1 MFSAFIIALREGF
14 EIAIA
19 IAILLIYLR
28 KTERT
33 NLVPAVVTGI
43 ISAVV
48 ASVAG
53 GYIMSSFLSGD
64 NVLEGPFYL
73 LASALVI
80 SMIIWMWRTSMQL
93 GVQVTKTVEKTEG
106 RSLAKTKF
114 IIGGFAFI
122 LVLREG
128 IELVIF
134 LLAISSA
141 TQGTQWVLASIGGLI
156 LSVLVCVGVVRGFVK
171 VNMQRFFKASAI
183 VLMIF
188 VIQLLNGAAHEFIEH
203 NWIQNPGGSIMGFI
217 DWAEDSNFFADIA
230 VISFLLLIP
239 YALIQSIVTKKRNDS
254 HHPQS
259 INLGINHHHIDH
271 PTSVS

>member
-28 KTERT
+28 KTERM

-43 ISAVV
+43 IAAVI
-48 ASVAG
+48 ASVAC
-53 GYIMSSFLSGD
+53 GYAMSSFLSGD
-64 NVLEGPFYL
+64 NILEGPFYL
-73 LASALVI
+73 LASVLVI
-80 SMIIWMWRTSMQL
+80 SMIVWMWRTSMQL
-93 GVQVTKTVEKTEG
+93 GVQVTRTVERTEG

-134 LLAISSA
+134 LLAISSS
-141 TQGTQWVLASIGGLI
+141 TEGTAWVLASVGGLL

-171 VNMQRFFKASAI
+171 VDMRRFFKASAL

-188 VIQLLNGAAHEFIEH
+188 VVQLVNGAAHEFIEH
-203 NWIQNPGGSIMGFI
+203 NWIPNPGGSFMRFI
-217 DWAEDSNFFADIA
+217 DWAEDSNFFADVA
-230 VISFLLLIP
+230 VIAFLLLIP
-239 YALIQSIVTKKRNDS
+239 YALIQSFVTKKRNDI
-254 HHPQS
+254 HLAQNIHV
-259 INLGINHHHIDH
+259 GINHHIDH